1 MSHIGG
7 VEVRLHSFV
16 ALALDRGEWLTSCL
30 DLFTPGKD
38 PQSLL
43 KCRPS
48 GPQNRSRRFGEEENL
63 LLLPVF
69 EPRTLVAMKTA
80 LSYA

>member
-1 MSHIGG
+1 MSHIGV

-16 ALALDRGEWLTSCL
+16 TLALDRGEWLTSCL
-30 DLFTPGKD
+30 DLFTPGKE

-43 KCRPS
+43 NCRP
-48 GPQNRSRRFGEEENL
+48 GRPQNRSRLFGEEENL
-63 LLLPVF
+63 FPLPVF
-69 EPRTLVAMKTA
+69 EPRTVVAMKTA